1 MNFQNWCK
9 LGFMEQLSNISGE
22 IKRMVDNHEEFMNNN
37 ANDYSEFYLNKI
49 LDLINATFEDTKN
62 DIRRKKEIMDEF
74 DELRKYISGD
84 VDKEYILRYW
94 NQYTIAIG

>member
-1 MNFQNWCK
+1 
-9 LGFMEQLSNISGE
+9 
-22 IKRMVDNHEEFMNNN
+22 MVDNHEEFMNNN